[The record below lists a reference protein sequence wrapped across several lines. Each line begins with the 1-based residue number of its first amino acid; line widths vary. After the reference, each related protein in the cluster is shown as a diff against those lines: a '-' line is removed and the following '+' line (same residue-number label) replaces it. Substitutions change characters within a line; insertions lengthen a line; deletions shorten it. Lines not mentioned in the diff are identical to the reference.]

1 MQLQLNKQLRSAGAP
16 NFTRILLSFLIYTE
30 WTELH
35 FAISL
40 KAIAL
45 HTQQLNFKN
54 SFFFFSC
61 WILFFSIF
69 SISIFSLFVK
79 GGDS

>member
-1 MQLQLNKQLRSAGAP
+1 MQPQLNKQLRSAGAP
-16 NFTRILLSFLIYTE
+16 NFTGILLSFLVYTE

-45 HTQQLNFKN
+45 HAQQLIFKD
-54 SFFFFSC
+54 SFFFPY
-61 WILFFSIF
+61 WILFYFF
-69 SISIFSLFVK
+69 LKNSLFVK
-79 GGDS
+79 GRDS

>member
-1 MQLQLNKQLRSAGAP
+1 MQPQLNKQLRSAGAP
-16 NFTRILLSFLIYTE
+16 NFTGILLSFLVYTE

-45 HTQQLNFKN
+45 HAQQLIFKD
-54 SFFFFSC
+54 SFFFPY
-61 WILFFSIF
+61 WILFYFF
-69 SISIFSLFVK
+69 PKELLVC
-79 GGDS
+79 

>member
-45 HTQQLNFKN
+45 HAQQLIFKD
-54 SFFFFSC
+54 SFFFFPAESY
-61 WILFFSIF
+61 FF
-69 SISIFSLFVK
+69 
-79 GGDS
+79 